1 MSGTLADR
9 ALVVGR
15 RIQRNLRESVAI
27 DTRTLAVFRVFL
39 GLLIIADVLLR
50 LRNFSFLYADSG
62 AVPRSLAMDAT
73 ADSAFSVFYFTTTP
87 AVTLALFGLGV
98 LVACQLIVG
107 YRTTLATILSL
118 LFVVSLDHLN
128 PFVLSYADTLFRLLL
143 FWAIFLPLGERW
155 SIDAV
160 HTDSQPR
167 TVVASVASA
176 LILSQMVYMYF
187 MNWYHKADDELWT
200 SGEAT
205 PLIMGLDDTTFLLGE
220 FTRNFPTLL
229 EYGGLTWYYMLAFS
243 WLLIFLAGRKRM
255 LFVGMF
261 MASHASFALTVR
273 IGAFAYVAIAGLT
286 LFLQA
291 QFWDDLDTL
300 RRRFDIDRAWFDD
313 RAKQLAALG
322 AAVPDYQLES
332 ERAARLRSGAHT
344 VGIATV
350 VGVMLIM
357 AAGAYSPAVDD
368 RLETTGIDE
377 QIEDGADTL
386 ALSQPSWTVFA
397 PGPRTVDRYYVFP
410 ATTEDD
416 QRVDLYN
423 DRELTFDRP
432 YDALQQQYGSYRERF
447 YMGSIRSGGLDDR
460 HEAPHYL
467 AEYLCAEWNRHN
479 GSELTH
485 LNMYQITE
493 QVTNET
499 IDDHE
504 SRTSQTRQLYRHGC
518 GDNEP
523 TDIDVETP

>member
-1 MSGTLADR
+1 MPSTHVDR

-15 RIQRNLRESVAI
+15 RIRRNLRQSIAV

-39 GLLIIADVLLR
+39 GLLIVADVLLR
-50 LRNFSFLYADSG
+50 LRNFSVMYADSG

-73 ADSAFSVFYFTTTP
+73 ADSAISVFYFTTSP
-87 AVTLALFGLGV
+87 ALTLLLFGLGV

-107 YRTTLATILSL
+107 YRTTLATVLSL
-118 LFVVSLDHLN
+118 LFVASLDHAN

-155 SIDAV
+155 SIDAL
-160 HTDSQPR
+160 HADSQPR
-167 TVVASVASA
+167 AAVSSIASA

-187 MNWYHKADDELWT
+187 MNWYHKAGEELWT
-200 SGEAT
+200 SGEVT
-205 PLIMGLDDTTFLLGE
+205 PLVMGLDDTTFLLGE

-229 EYGGLTWYYMLAFS
+229 EYGGMIWYYLLAVS
-243 WLLIFLAGRKRM
+243 WLLIFLSGRKR
-255 LFVGMF
+255 LLLVGMF

-291 QFWDDLDTL
+291 QFWDDLDAI
-300 RRRFDIDRAWFDD
+300 RRRLDIDRSWFDD
-313 RAKQLAALG
+313 RAKQLAAVG
-322 AAVPDYQLES
+322 DTVPYYRLES
-332 ERAARLRSGAHT
+332 DRAGRLRSGIYTGGLA
-344 VGIATV
+344 V
-350 VGVMLIM
+350 VIGVMLIM
-357 AAGAYSPAVDD
+357 AAGAYSPTVDD
-368 RLETTGIDE
+368 RLETTGVDE
-377 QIEDGADTL
+377 QIEAGADTL

-397 PGPRTVDRYYVFP
+397 PTPRTVDRYYVFP
-410 ATTEDD
+410 ATTADD
-416 QRVDLYN
+416 DRVDLYN

-432 YDALQQQYGSYRERF
+432 YDALQQQHSTYRERF

-460 HEAPHYL
+460 HDAPHYL
-467 AEYLCAEWNRHN
+467 AEHLCAEWNEHN
-479 GSELTH
+479 DAELTH
-485 LNMYQITE
+485 INMYQVSE
-493 QVTNET
+493 FVTNET

-504 SRTSQTRQLYRHGC
+504 NRTTQTRQLYRHGC